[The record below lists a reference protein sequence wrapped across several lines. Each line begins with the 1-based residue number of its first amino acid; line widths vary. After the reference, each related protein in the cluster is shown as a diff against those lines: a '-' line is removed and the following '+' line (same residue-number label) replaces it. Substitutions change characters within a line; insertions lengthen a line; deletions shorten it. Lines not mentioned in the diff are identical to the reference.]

1 MGKTLPFAGAP
12 RSFPDLVS
20 DVLDSVE
27 EAAAGVLAPAL
38 PLLERLKPI
47 LLDLRHRESPT
58 PLSIRKALDSLQSV
72 LQQSFALVKKPTG
85 PSASAIGMIED
96 SVRDV
101 GRCLGLLLLACPD
114 APLESK
120 EAMGTLQREM
130 MAANLDSW
138 KGGDECGGGGREA
151 YGGEIAQDIEDVV
164 LIIKRGE
171 DDQLGG
177 ALTVLEI
184 MIGDGL
190 VGEEDIVGVIQALL
204 NRLGSAKH
212 GYRLRIIVIL
222 RKLADINDDNK
233 EIMANS
239 EALSNIVKSLSR
251 DVEESREAVALL
263 LHLGDVLKFRQ
274 RIGRA
279 KGCIMMLVALLNG
292 ADPSSSRDAGKLL
305 GALSSNTQNVLLMA
319 EAGFFVPLVQ
329 YLKEGS
335 DMNKILMATA
345 ISRMELTDQMKTTL
359 GEEGSIELLVKMFNS
374 GKMEAK
380 LSSLN
385 AIKNLSCSKENDER
399 LVNSGLVSHLLQ
411 ILFSVTSVL
420 LTLREPAAAILA
432 NLAKS
437 ESFLPKKD
445 AAQQILSLLNLSSP
459 EIQVHLL
466 HALSS
471 ITGHPGAK
479 KIRAKMK
486 ESEAM
491 QILTPF
497 LVTGKDEIR
506 IAALSLLLNLSRY
519 FDGVFSEQLGEF
531 YLIVI
536 VRLISRTRN
545 EMEKSTAL
553 GIISNIPVNDK
564 KATQILMN
572 ANLLPLLITL
582 TTANTAAATTPARAS
597 QLDSIAAIMVRFTV
611 PSDKQLQKVSAGH
624 GIIPCLIKLLSANS
638 IAAKSCAATALA
650 QLSQNTVSLSRSKA
664 SSWFCTPEKPCRVHG
679 GRCLV
684 RSTFC
689 LVKAGALPPLVEILQ
704 GEERDADEAVL
715 GALSTLLQD
724 EIFESG
730 SEAVEEAAGVQAIMR
745 ILQIG
750 SLKAQEKAIWM
761 LERVFRN
768 GGQKSKYV
776 EVAQNLLIDLA
787 LKGDP
792 VLKPMIGKILAHLQ
806 LLEMQSSYF

>member
-1 MGKTLPFAGAP
+1 MC
-12 RSFPDLVS
+12 SSDL
-20 DVLDSVE
+20 
-27 EAAAGVLAPAL
+27 
-38 PLLERLKPI
+38 
-47 LLDLRHRESPT
+47 
-58 PLSIRKALDSLQSV
+58 
-72 LQQSFALVKKPTG
+72 
-85 PSASAIGMIED
+85 
-96 SVRDV
+96 
-101 GRCLGLLLLACPD
+101 
-114 APLESK
+114 
-120 EAMGTLQREM
+120 
-130 MAANLDSW
+130 
-138 KGGDECGGGGREA
+138 
-151 YGGEIAQDIEDVV
+151 
-164 LIIKRGE
+164 
-171 DDQLGG
+171 
-177 ALTVLEI
+177 
-184 MIGDGL
+184 
-190 VGEEDIVGVIQALL
+190 VIQALL

-212 GYRLRIIVIL
+212 GCRLRIIVML

-233 EIMANS
+233 EMMANS
-239 EALSNIVKSLSR
+239 EALPNIVKSLSR

-359 GEEGSIELLVKMFNS
+359 GEEGSVELLVKMFNS

-385 AIKNLSCSKENDER
+385 AIKNLSSSKENDER
-399 LVNSGLVSHLLQ
+399 LINSGLIPHLLQ

-437 ESFLPKKD
+437 ESFLHKKD
-445 AAQQILSLLNLSSP
+445 AAQQILSLLNLSSR
-459 EIQVHLL
+459 EVQVHLL

-486 ESEAM
+486 ESGAM

-497 LVTGKDEIR
+497 LVAGDDEIR
-506 IAALSLLLNLSRY
+506 IAALTLLLNLSRY
-519 FDGVFSEQLGEF
+519 YGGSFSEQLGEF
-531 YLIVI
+531 YLIVVVGI
-536 VRLISRTRN
+536 ISKTRN
-545 EMEKSTAL
+545 EMEKITAL
-553 GIISNIPVNDK
+553 GIISNISVHDEN
-564 KATQILMN
+564 ATQILMT
-572 ANLLPLLITL
+572 ANLLPLLIGL
-582 TTANTAAATTPARAS
+582 AAANAAAAATPARAS
-597 QLDSIAAIMVRFTV
+597 LLDSIASIMVRFTV
-611 PSDKQLQKVSAGH
+611 PSDKKLQKVSAGH
-624 GIIPCLIKLLSANS
+624 GIIPSLIKLLSAGS
-638 IAAKSCAATALA
+638 IAAKSSAATALA
-650 QLSQNTVSLSRSKA
+650 QLSQNTLSLSESK
-664 SSWFCTPEKPCRVHG
+664 SSRWFCTPEKPCRVHG

-689 LVKAGALPPLVEILQ
+689 LVKAGAVSPLVEILE
-704 GEERDADEAVL
+704 GKERDADEAVL

-724 EIFESG
+724 EILEGG
-730 SEAVEEAAGVQAIMR
+730 SEAVEEAAGVPAIMR

-761 LERVFRN
+761 LERVFRI
-768 GGQKSKYV
+768 GGHRSKYA
-776 EVAQNLLIDLA
+776 EVAQNLLIDTA

-806 LLEMQSSYF
+806 LLEVQSSYF